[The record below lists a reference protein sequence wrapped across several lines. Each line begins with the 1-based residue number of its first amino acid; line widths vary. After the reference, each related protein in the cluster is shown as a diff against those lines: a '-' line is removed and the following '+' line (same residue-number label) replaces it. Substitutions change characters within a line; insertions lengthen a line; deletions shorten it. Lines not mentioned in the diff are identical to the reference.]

1 MKIENIL
8 FDLDGTL
15 TDPKVGITRSI
26 QYALEKLG
34 RPVPAVTDLLWCIG
48 PPLQESLGKLLSP
61 DAGRTETAVSFYR
74 ERFNAVGKFENEVYP
89 GLSAVPLRLFK

>member
-15 TDPKVGITRSI
+15 TDPQPGITRSI

-34 RPVPAVTDLLWCIG
+34 KPVPAVEDLLWCIG
-48 PPLQESLGKLLSP
+48 PPCWEALKKYWPQMPIKQ
-61 DAGRTETAVSFYR
+61 
-74 ERFNAVGKFENEVYP
+74 K
-89 GLSAVPLRLFK
+89 